1 MRMSFEISIAE
12 FNRQFQLY
20 QKNDRYNLSL
30 YQMDINHF
38 IITFFNVE
46 IEDLDISFS
55 CKEKEIIREQILPN
69 TTFCYFFENVENTLD
84 HNIYRLDG
92 YFREYDLYFHAIDDF
107 IEINYIKRE
116 MLFTIV
122 DQLLN
127 GMDCNYK
134 SRLKTEL
141 LLNMEFE

>member
-1 MRMSFEISIAE
+1 MSFEISVTE

-30 YQMDINHF
+30 YHMDINHF
-38 IITFFNVE
+38 IVTFFNVE

-55 CKEKEIIREQILPN
+55 CKEKDIIKEQILPH
-69 TTFCYFFENVENTLD
+69 TSFSYFFENVEHVLE
-84 HNIYRLDG
+84 HNIYKLNG
-92 YFREYDLYFHAIDDF
+92 YFNEYDLYFHAVMDF

-116 MLFTIV
+116 TLFTIV

-141 LLNMEFE
+141 LINMEFE